1 MRGGEPCCDQPEV
14 IFLPP
19 PAPFPILPGPP
30 ELAHT
35 ATGPCSQTPVL
46 LRARRRMAQ
55 DPKVDLVLDGVNSQ
69 ESDTFGSLD
78 QLPEAGLGSQMTDA
92 ASQEVPFE
100 VDSGSQSQSQ
110 SQMSTDAAEPAAE
123 AEALQGNFPA
133 VNIAPANKASP
144 PVKKPS
150 TKDGE
155 AALAFLKAAV
165 ARGKNPPAKDKD
177 GKGASPNKAAGN
189 GKGAPPME
197 AEVDAADVLL
207 SLSMSAARRSGK
219 NPAEVLPAGATAAA
233 AAAAAQLPQRKRCN
247 PTHACGNGCDAV
259 VGLAR
264 SSHN

>member
-1 MRGGEPCCDQPEV
+1 
-14 IFLPP
+14 
-19 PAPFPILPGPP
+19 
-30 ELAHT
+30 
-35 ATGPCSQTPVL
+35 
-46 LRARRRMAQ
+46 MAQ

-78 QLPEAGLGSQMTDA
+78 QLPEATGLGSQMTDA

-110 SQMSTDAAEPAAE
+110 SQMSTDASEPAAE

-144 PVKKPS
+144 PGKKPS

-155 AALAFLKAAV
+155 AALAFLKAAA
-165 ARGKNPPAKDKD
+165 ARGKNPPPKDKD
-177 GKGASPNKAAGN
+177 GKGAAPNKAAGN

-219 NPAEVLPAGATAAA
+219 NPAEVLPAAAA
-233 AAAAAQLPQRKRCN
+233 AAAGAAVAQLPQRKRCN
-247 PTHACGNGCDAV
+247 PAHACGLLRKWGDV
-259 VGLAR
+259 VRCLLRA
-264 SSHN
+264 SHPCPR